1 MGEREQLK
9 RMIDRLERGRGRRYP
24 AALRERIDAYVAR
37 RREQGASWAAL
48 GDELDVPWETLRRW
62 SRTPRAS
69 VMVPVEVVAPT
80 VGSVGSDDVVAVVSP
95 SGWRLE
101 GLDVRDAVAVLRALS

>member
-9 RMIDRLERGRGRRYP
+9 RAIGRLERGRGRRYP
-24 AALRERIDAYVAR
+24 TPLRERIDAYVAQR
-37 RREQGASWAAL
+37 RSKGASWARI

-62 SRTPRAS
+62 SRSPRAS
-69 VMVPVEVVAPT
+69 TSAMVPVEVVAPP
-80 VGSVGSDDVVAVVSP
+80 VSDDIVAVVSP

-101 GLDVRDAVAVLRALS
+101 GLDMRDAVAVLRALS